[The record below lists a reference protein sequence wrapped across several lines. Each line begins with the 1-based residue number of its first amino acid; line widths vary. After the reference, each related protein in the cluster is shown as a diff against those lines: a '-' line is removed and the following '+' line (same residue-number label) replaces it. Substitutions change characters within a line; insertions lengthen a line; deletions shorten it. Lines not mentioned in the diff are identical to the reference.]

1 MRSCR
6 LLTLKLNKME
16 DFKQEFINVAYSE
29 FGIKAI
35 ESINFEQAF
44 AILDKMQQLRIH
56 DVVGRSEQLVC
67 EECKELMIEPYAERY
82 GKKFC
87 LGSM

>member
-1 MRSCR
+1 
-6 LLTLKLNKME
+6 ME
-16 DFKQEFINVAYSE
+16 EFKQEFINVAYSE

-44 AILDKMQQLRIH
+44 AILDKMQALRKH

-67 EECKELMIEPYAERY
+67 DCKNCKPFPNHAAGFRKNKNCIKDKAN
-82 GKKFC
+82 
-87 LGSM
+87 

>member
-1 MRSCR
+1 
-6 LLTLKLNKME
+6 ME
-16 DFKQEFINVAYSE
+16 EFKKEFINVAYSE

-56 DVVGRSEQLVC
+56 FVVGRSEQLVC
-67 EECKELMIEPYAERY
+67 TFCGINPMTEICKHPKVCSTKEKVKAN
-82 GKKFC
+82 
-87 LGSM
+87 